1 MLWPVSPH
9 ALPSP
14 ATAPGRKPGTTV
26 LQRGDGM
33 GGSRR
38 PCRRLDLS
46 SDGNV
51 PKRDLEPRLWNQT
64 GLVGIPAPLLTHL
77 FLAWGGHHTL
87 RFLLCKTGSGSLFIQ
102 VSGGWPTHPQSRPP
116 EVLLKKQLP
125 ISGGRHPTPWVGQGM
140 CAPTR
145 SGGDSEA
152 PSHLSARLAGFL

>member
-9 ALPSP
+9 AVPSP

-46 SDGNV
+46 SNGNV

-102 VSGGWPTHPQSRPP
+102 VSGGGQHTPSPDHRRCC
-116 EVLLKKQLP
+116 LKSNSPSQVAGTRLHGWVRECVRRRGLGATP
-125 ISGGRHPTPWVGQGM
+125 RHP
-140 CAPTR
+140 
-145 SGGDSEA
+145 
-152 PSHLSARLAGFL
+152 HI